1 MTTAS
6 DETLR
11 QHSQTTTPP
20 EGLDPG
26 QAGDDHGGQD
36 RRGWSILA
44 LSLAA
49 VLALIVGAIAGGFIG
64 YNIGLADAADLEDQV
79 TSLQAENATLTDTLD
94 AADAAAET
102 AQAQVDACQDAIQI
116 AGQIV
121 QNRDA
126 DLAFWM
132 GPGSENLPEDPFD
145 PVYDEATAR
154 DEEYR
159 RLTGQLQAS
168 AAACLQGTATTS
180 PAANG

>member
-6 DETLR
+6 EDTLR
-11 QHSQTTTPP
+11 QHPQTAAAL

-26 QAGDDHGGQD
+26 QAVDDHGGQD

-64 YNIGLADAADLEDQV
+64 YNIGLADSADLEDQV
-79 TSLQAENATLTDTLD
+79 TSLQAENASLTDAAD
-94 AADAAAET
+94 NADAAAET

-159 RLTGQLQAS
+159 QLSGQLQAS
-168 AAACLQGTATTS
+168 ASACLQDTATAS
-180 PAANG
+180 PASNG

>member
-6 DETLR
+6 DDTLR
-11 QHSQTTTPP
+11 QHPQTTAAL

-26 QAGDDHGGQD
+26 QAGDDHGGRD
-36 RRGWSILA
+36 RRGWSIVA

-79 TSLQAENATLTDTLD
+79 TSLEAENAGLAD
-94 AADAAAET
+94 AADNADAAAEA

-126 DLAFWM
+126 DLDFWM
-132 GPGSENLPEDPFD
+132 GPSSENLPEDPFD

-159 RLTGQLQAS
+159 QLSGQLQVSAS
-168 AAACLQGTATTS
+168 ACLQGTATTS